1 MKPRPPKETKNDD
14 LFRSRLTQII
24 NTHHELAQLADR
36 IDWAHI
42 DQQVQPFFATEG
54 RPAIPSRFM
63 IGLHILKSMYQLS
76 DEAVCERWVENPY
89 YQYFCGEE
97 FFQHKFPIQRSSM
110 THWRKRVGESF
121 FEKLLQESLRIAFV
135 SKALK
140 TNQLKRIVVDT
151 TVQPKAVAF
160 PTDVGLMRKAITS
173 LVDLAKKNNIDLRQ
187 TYERVVKRAAIK
199 SGRYRHAKQMKRA
212 KREEQF
218 IRTRLGRVIRDISRK
233 IQGNDAMKDIFTG
246 DLLKAF
252 TLQKQQRH
260 SKGKVYSLHAPETEC
275 IGKGKAHKPYEF
287 GCKVSVTTNVNPARG
302 GHFVLHI
309 GALHQNPFDGHTLSP
324 VLKSFTQQT
333 GITPERIYVDKG
345 YQGHDYEHKHR
356 VFKSGQKRGVKG
368 TIKKELKRRSV
379 VEPIIG
385 HLKSDHALG
394 RNFLKGIDGDK
405 INALLA
411 GIGYNFRLLLRW
423 LRFFVSILRCVY
435 GRCLSKT
442 ANLVFTDSLWGKCCV
457 LKMGF

>member
-1 MKPRPPKETKNDD
+1 MKPRPPKEVKSDD

-24 NTHHELAQLADR
+24 NTRHELARLTEQ

-42 DQQVQPFFATEG
+42 DQQVQPFFAAEG
-54 RPAIPSRFM
+54 RPAIPSRLM
-63 IGLHILKSMYQLS
+63 VGLHILKSMYQLS

-97 FFQHKFPIQRSSM
+97 FFQHEFPIQRSSM
-110 THWRKRVGESF
+110 THWRKRVGETF
-121 FEKLLQESLRIAFV
+121 FEKLLQESLRIAFDT
-135 SKALK
+135 KALK

-151 TVQPKAVAF
+151 TVQPKAVSF
-160 PTDVGLMRKAITS
+160 PTDVGLMKTAINS
-173 LVDLAKKNNIDLRQ
+173 LTALAKKHHLNLRQ

-233 IQGNDAMKDIFTG
+233 IQGNDALKDIFTG
-246 DLLKAF
+246 DLLKA
-252 TLQKQQRH
+252 LSIKNQQRH
-260 SKGKVYSLHAPETEC
+260 SKGKVYSWHAPETEC

-287 GCKVSVTTNVNPARG
+287 GCKVSVTTNVNAAPG

-309 GALHQNPFDGHTLSP
+309 GALHQNPFDGHTLAP
-324 VLKSFTQQT
+324 VLNSYTEQT
-333 GITPERIYVDKG
+333 GVTPERIYVDKG
-345 YQGHDYEHKHR
+345 YQGHSYVHKHR

-423 LRFFVSILRCVY
+423 LRFFCPAIWRWLSALLSRNSECVFCTFAM
-435 GRCLSKT
+435 R
-442 ANLVFTDSLWGKCCV
+442 
-457 LKMGF
+457 

>member
-1 MKPRPPKETKNDD
+1 MKPRQPKETQNDD

-24 NTHHELAQLADR
+24 NTRHELAQLAGR

-54 RPAIPSRFM
+54 RPAIPSRLM

-97 FFQHKFPIQRSSM
+97 FFRHEFPIQRSSM
-110 THWRKRVGESF
+110 THWRKRVGEAF
-121 FEKLLQESLRIAFV
+121 FEKLLQESLRIAFE

-140 TNQLKRIVVDT
+140 THQLKRIVVDT

-160 PTDVGLMRKAITS
+160 PTDVGLMRKAILS
-173 LVDLAKKNNIDLRQ
+173 LVDLAKKNSINLRQ

-233 IQGNDAMKDIFTG
+233 IQGNDALKDIFTS

-252 TLQKQQRH
+252 TLQKQHRH
-260 SKGKVYSLHAPETEC
+260 STEKVYSWHAPETEC

-287 GCKVSVTTNVNPARG
+287 GCKVSVTTNVNPAPG

-309 GALHQNPFDGHTLSP
+309 GALHRNPFDGHTLAP
-324 VLKSFTQQT
+324 VLKSFTEQT
-333 GITPERIYVDKG
+333 GVTPERIYVDKG
-345 YQGHDYEHKHR
+345 YQGHAYEHKYR

-368 TIKKELKRRSV
+368 TIKRELKRRSV

-385 HLKSDHALG
+385 HLKSDHTLG
-394 RNFLKGIDGDK
+394 RNFLKGIEGDK

-411 GIGYNFRLLLRW
+411 GVGYNFRLLLKW
-423 LRFFVSILRCVY
+423 LRFF
-435 GRCLSKT
+435 CL
-442 ANLVFTDSLWGKCCV
+442 DLWQRLCKLFCENSESGFYRFA
-457 LKMGF
+457 MG

>member
-1 MKPRPPKETKNDD
+1 
-14 LFRSRLTQII
+14 
-24 NTHHELAQLADR
+24 
-36 IDWAHI
+36 
-42 DQQVQPFFATEG
+42 
-54 RPAIPSRFM
+54 
-63 IGLHILKSMYQLS
+63 
-76 DEAVCERWVENPY
+76 
-89 YQYFCGEE
+89 
-97 FFQHKFPIQRSSM
+97 M

-173 LVDLAKKNNIDLRQ
+173 LVDLAKKNHIDLRQ

-233 IQGNDAMKDIFTG
+233 IQGNDALKDIFTG

-260 SKGKVYSLHAPETEC
+260 SKGKVYSWHAPETEC
-275 IGKGKAHKPYEF
+275 IGKGKTHKPYEF

-309 GALHQNPFDGHTLSP
+309 GALHQNPFDGHTLAP
-324 VLKSFTQQT
+324 VLNFYTQQT

-411 GIGYNFRLLLRW
+411 GIGYNFRLLLKW
-423 LRFFVSILRCVY
+423 LRFFCFIVVVR
-435 GRCLSKT
+435 
-442 ANLVFTDSLWGKCCV
+442 LWALLFKNSESGFYRFA
-457 LKMGF
+457 MG

>member
-1 MKPRPPKETKNDD
+1 MKPRPSKETKIDD

-24 NTHHELAQLADR
+24 NTQHELVRLADK

-42 DQQVQPFFATEG
+42 DQQVQPFFAVEG
-54 RPAIPSRFM
+54 RPAISSRFM

-97 FFQHKFPIQRSSM
+97 FFQHTFPIQRSSM

-121 FEKLLQESLRIAFV
+121 FEQLLQESLRIAFV

-140 TNQLKRIVVDT
+140 TDQLKRIVVDT
-151 TVQPKAVAF
+151 TVQPKAVTF

-173 LVDLAKKNNIDLRQ
+173 LVDLAKRNNIDLRQ

-212 KREEQF
+212 KREEKF

-233 IQGNDAMKDIFTG
+233 IQGNDALKDIFAG

-252 TLQKQQRH
+252 TAQHQQRH
-260 SKGKVYSLHAPETEC
+260 SKEKIYSWHAPETEC

-287 GCKVSVTTNVNPARG
+287 GCKVSVTTNVNSAPG

-309 GALHQNPFDGHTLSP
+309 GALHLNPFDGHTLAP
-324 VLKSFTQQT
+324 ILKSFTEQT
-333 GITPERIYVDKG
+333 GVTPERIYVDKG
-345 YQGHDYEHKHR
+345 YQGHDYEHKYR

-423 LRFFVSILRCVY
+423 LRFFCPKIWQWLSAL
-435 GRCLSKT
+435 LSK
-442 ANLVFTDSLWGKCCV
+442 NSDCVFHAVTIA
-457 LKMGF
+457 

>member
-1 MKPRPPKETKNDD
+1 MKPSPPKETKNDD

-24 NTHHELAQLADR
+24 NTHHELVQLADK
-36 IDWAHI
+36 IDWTHI
-42 DQQVQPFFATEG
+42 DQQIQPFFASEG

-76 DEAVCERWVENPY
+76 DEAVCELWVENPY

-97 FFQHKFPIQRSSM
+97 FFRHKFPIQRSSM

-121 FEKLLQESLRIAFV
+121 FETLLQESLRIAFV

-233 IQGNDAMKDIFTG
+233 MQGNEALKDIFVG

-260 SKGKVYSLHAPETEC
+260 SKEKVYSWHAPETEC

-287 GCKVSVTTNVNPARG
+287 GCKVSVTTNVNPAKG

-309 GALHQNPFDGHTLSP
+309 GALHQNPFDGHTLAP
-324 VLKSFTQQT
+324 VLKSFTEQT

-423 LRFFVSILRCVY
+423 LRFFCLDMWRWLSAL
-435 GRCLSKT
+435 LSK
-442 ANLVFTDSLWGKCCV
+442 NSESVFYRFA
-457 LKMGF
+457 MG

>member
-1 MKPRPPKETKNDD
+1 MKPRPSKETKIDD

-24 NTHHELAQLADR
+24 NTQHELVRLADK

-42 DQQVQPFFATEG
+42 DQQVQPFFAVEG
-54 RPAIPSRFM
+54 RPAIPSRFI

-97 FFQHKFPIQRSSM
+97 FFQHTFPIQRSSM

-121 FEKLLQESLRIAFV
+121 FEQLLQESLRIAFV

-140 TNQLKRIVVDT
+140 TDQLKRIVVDT
-151 TVQPKAVAF
+151 TVQPKAVTF

-173 LVDLAKKNNIDLRQ
+173 LVDLAKRNNIDLRQ

-212 KREEQF
+212 KREEKF

-233 IQGNDAMKDIFTG
+233 IQGNDALKDIFAG

-252 TLQKQQRH
+252 TAQHQQRH
-260 SKGKVYSLHAPETEC
+260 SKEKIYSWHAPETEC

-287 GCKVSVTTNVNPARG
+287 GCKVSVTTNVNSAPG

-309 GALHQNPFDGHTLSP
+309 GALHLNPFDGHTLAP
-324 VLKSFTQQT
+324 ILKSFTEQT
-333 GITPERIYVDKG
+333 GVTP
-345 YQGHDYEHKHR
+345 
-356 VFKSGQKRGVKG
+356 
-368 TIKKELKRRSV
+368 
-379 VEPIIG
+379 
-385 HLKSDHALG
+385 
-394 RNFLKGIDGDK
+394 
-405 INALLA
+405 
-411 GIGYNFRLLLRW
+411 
-423 LRFFVSILRCVY
+423 
-435 GRCLSKT
+435 
-442 ANLVFTDSLWGKCCV
+442 
-457 LKMGF
+457 